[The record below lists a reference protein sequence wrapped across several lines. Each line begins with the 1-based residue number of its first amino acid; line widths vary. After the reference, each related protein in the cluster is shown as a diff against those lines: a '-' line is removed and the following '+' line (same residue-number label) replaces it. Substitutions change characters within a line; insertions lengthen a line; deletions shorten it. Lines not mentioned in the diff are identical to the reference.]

1 MSDKEKNNSENKW
14 SAPVSSYSDSMR
26 INKMIE
32 KGLLKIDNNPSLDN
46 QEKNK

>member
-1 MSDKEKNNSENKW
+1 MSDKENKKTEDKW
-14 SAPVSSYSDSMR
+14 SSPVSSYSDAMR

-32 KGLLKIDNNPSLDN
+32 KGLLKINNIPSLDK